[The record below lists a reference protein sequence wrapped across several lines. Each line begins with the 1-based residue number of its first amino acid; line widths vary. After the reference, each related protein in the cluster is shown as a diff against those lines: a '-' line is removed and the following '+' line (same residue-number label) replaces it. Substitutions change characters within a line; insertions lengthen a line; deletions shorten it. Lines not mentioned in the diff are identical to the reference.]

1 MLNEEKGAQSYH
13 GRKAGTGQFQSF
25 FHEKINLNIFIN
37 HETLNLHF
45 LKSQYKHA
53 EGERKPG
60 LADFT

>member
-53 EGERKPG
+53 
-60 LADFT
+60 